1 MRHLL
6 FATVLVTFAAA
17 GMQPRQAA
25 SFDPAGKWTYSTHDD
40 QGAPISGTMEIAGK
54 PGAYTGTIVSGPGRE
69 LKVSDVLTSP
79 NGMDRD
85 CETCPMAGVAVV
97 KVWKDADGNSAPAG
111 ARSAA
116 SSPRRSER
124 AKSPSRPSAR

>member
-79 NGMDRD
+79 NGMIVIADLPD
-85 CETCPMAGVAVV
+85 GGVAVV
-97 KVWKDADGNSAPAG
+97 KVWKDADGKLGAGWGPIRNVIPATV
-111 ARSAA
+111 
-116 SSPRRSER
+116 ER
-124 AKSPSRPSAR
+124 AKP

>member
-79 NGMDRD
+79 NGMIVIADLPD
-85 CETCPMAGVAVV
+85 GGVAVV
-97 KVWKDADGNSAPAG
+97 KVWKDAEGKLGAGWGPIRNVIPATVV
-111 ARSAA
+111 
-116 SSPRRSER
+116 R
-124 AKSPSRPSAR
+124 AKP

>member
-25 SFDPAGKWTYSTHDD
+25 SFDPTGKWTYSTHDD

-79 NGMDRD
+79 NGMIVVADLPD
-85 CETCPMAGVAVV
+85 GGVAVV
-97 KVWKDADGNSAPAG
+97 KVWKDADGKLGAGWGPIRNVIPATV
-111 ARSAA
+111 
-116 SSPRRSER
+116 ER
-124 AKSPSRPSAR
+124 AKP

>member
-79 NGMDRD
+79 NGMIVIADLPD
-85 CETCPMAGVAVV
+85 GGVAVV
-97 KVWKDADGNSAPAG
+97 KVWKDAEGKLGAGWGPIRNVIPATV
-111 ARSAA
+111 
-116 SSPRRSER
+116 ER
-124 AKSPSRPSAR
+124 AKP

>member
-79 NGMDRD
+79 SGMIVIADLPD
-85 CETCPMAGVAVV
+85 GGVAVV
-97 KVWKDADGNSAPAG
+97 KVWKDADGKLGAGWGPIRNVIPATV
-111 ARSAA
+111 
-116 SSPRRSER
+116 ER
-124 AKSPSRPSAR
+124 AKP

>member
-17 GMQPRQAA
+17 GMQPRPAA

-79 NGMDRD
+79 NGMIVIADLPD
-85 CETCPMAGVAVV
+85 GGVAVV
-97 KVWKDADGNSAPAG
+97 KVWKDADGKLGAGWGPIRNVIPATV
-111 ARSAA
+111 
-116 SSPRRSER
+116 ER
-124 AKSPSRPSAR
+124 AKP

>member
-17 GMQPRQAA
+17 GTQPRQAA
-25 SFDPAGKWTYSTHDD
+25 SFDPTGKWTYSTHDD

-79 NGMDRD
+79 NGMIVIADLPD
-85 CETCPMAGVAVV
+85 GGVAVI
-97 KVWKDADGNSAPAG
+97 KVWKDADGKLGAGWGPIRNVIPATV
-111 ARSAA
+111 
-116 SSPRRSER
+116 ER
-124 AKSPSRPSAR
+124 AKP

>member
-25 SFDPAGKWTYSTHDD
+25 SFDPAGNWTYSTHDD

-79 NGMDRD
+79 NGMIVIADLPD
-85 CETCPMAGVAVV
+85 GGVAVV
-97 KVWKDADGNSAPAG
+97 KVWKDADGKLGAGWGPIRNVIPATV
-111 ARSAA
+111 
-116 SSPRRSER
+116 ER
-124 AKSPSRPSAR
+124 AKP

>member
-6 FATVLVTFAAA
+6 FATALVTFAAA

-54 PGAYTGTIVSGPGRE
+54 PGAYTGTIVSGPGRV

-79 NGMDRD
+79 NGMIVIADLPD
-85 CETCPMAGVAVV
+85 GGVAVV
-97 KVWKDADGNSAPAG
+97 KVWKDAEGKLGAGWGPIRNVIPATV
-111 ARSAA
+111 
-116 SSPRRSER
+116 ER
-124 AKSPSRPSAR
+124 AKP